1 MERFVQGPCGHI
13 TARGPLKTMQA
24 LAARHGWVVVMSATP
39 AQVDGLRRGVRCD
52 RCTPTNQVNGSAT

>member
-39 AQVDGLRRGVRCD
+39 AQEAGLQRGVRCD
-52 RCTPTNQVNGSAT
+52 RCTPTNQQDRSTT